1 MILFNKF
8 AVPVIACGGE
18 DSKVHLFTE
27 KDEKVTVHVY
37 ITCKSNLLN
46 AHALFLSPG

>member
-1 MILFNKF
+1 MILSNYF

-27 KDEKVTVHVY
+27 KDEKVTVLVY
-37 ITCKSNLLN
+37 INM
-46 AHALFLSPG
+46 

>member
-27 KDEKVTVHVY
+27 KDEKVTVLVY

-46 AHALFLSPG
+46 AQ